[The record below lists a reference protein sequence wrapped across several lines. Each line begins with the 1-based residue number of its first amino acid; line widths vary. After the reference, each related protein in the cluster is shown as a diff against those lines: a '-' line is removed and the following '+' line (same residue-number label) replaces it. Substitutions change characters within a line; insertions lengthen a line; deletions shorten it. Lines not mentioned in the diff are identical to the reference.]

1 MTKQRYKEL
10 RLLLEREG
18 IRHKEVAEMIGMNT
32 ARFSQKINRNRSNFT
47 IDEASAI
54 CNVLNISMDD
64 YFFNKNVSK
73 MKQKKKLIRQNVIQ
87 HSHRA
92 FMSESRRRYE
102 PHQNTYKV
110 IAKTEC
116 CMWVLKE
123 KEEIKCKDYKQLKL
137 KATQN

>member
-18 IRHKEVAEMIGMNT
+18 IRHKEVAHLIGMNT

-73 MKQKKKLIRQNVIQ
+73 MKRD
-87 HSHRA
+87 
-92 FMSESRRRYE
+92 
-102 PHQNTYKV
+102 
-110 IAKTEC
+110 
-116 CMWVLKE
+116 KE
-123 KEEIKCKDYKQLKL
+123 
-137 KATQN
+137 TN

>member
-73 MKQKKKLIRQNVIQ
+73 MKRQKETN
-87 HSHRA
+87 
-92 FMSESRRRYE
+92 
-102 PHQNTYKV
+102 
-110 IAKTEC
+110 
-116 CMWVLKE
+116 
-123 KEEIKCKDYKQLKL
+123 
-137 KATQN
+137 